1 MSLAVRGFLR
11 SAVLW
16 LAVGLALGCLMAIRP
31 SWIPLLRAAH
41 LHALLAGFVAFMIF
55 GVGYHVFPRFSGRPL
70 PWPRGPLVHLVLAN
84 AGVLAMVCGFLARG
98 PARVWSPL
106 LAGTG
111 GVLTLAGAALFI
123 YSVWHLTR
131 RPLKKYRVRRDGVLR
146 FWSRRSPESDA
157 AAHR

>member
-16 LAVGLALGCLMAIRP
+16 LAVGLALGFLMAIRP

-84 AGVLAMVCGFLARG
+84 AGVLALVCGLLARG
-98 PARVWSPL
+98 PAPAWSRL

-123 YSVWHLTR
+123 HSVWHLTKPPSWNANIR
-131 RPLKKYRVRRDGVLR
+131 
-146 FWSRRSPESDA
+146 
-157 AAHR
+157 